1 MMHPVADCT
10 ILAKKQ
16 AVSFPSLQKLL
27 PVEAVGIVVRV
38 VGVRVVGAVV
48 RRVVH

>member
-1 MMHPVADCT
+1 MMHPVVDCT

-16 AVSFPSLQKLL
+16 TVSFPSLQKLL

-48 RRVVH
+48 RRMVH